1 MIDTL
6 ILANESFIEALLEF
20 SFLRQAL
27 ITGIIMGLIAPIIG
41 SFVVIRRLSFI
52 ADTLSH
58 FSLAGLSIGL
68 FLINGIGLTFIADPI
83 YLAMIFSVI
92 GALIIEIIRGYY
104 HNYKE
109 VSMPIVMSLGTA
121 LSILFI
127 SLGGGY
133 NDSIFNYLFGNILS
147 VSTDYILIL
156 AAVTFVT
163 VVLLFVFFR
172 QLIVI
177 SFDATYAKLIGIRV
191 NAFQIGFTLVLAVVV
206 SLSLATV
213 GVLLVSSLIV
223 IPVASAIKVGK
234 SFKNTMIIAIIISEF
249 SVIAGL
255 WTSYEFSVPSSA
267 MIVLFNIVILIF
279 IGIYRRITSI
289 VKMKRQDPIIPQ

>member
-1 MIDTL
+1 ML
-6 ILANESFIEALLEF
+6 ILAGESFIEALVEY

-27 ITGIIMGLIAPIIG
+27 VTGIIMGLVAPIIG

-68 FLINGIGLTFIADPI
+68 FLINIVGLTFIGDPI
-83 YLAMIFSVI
+83 YIAMVFSVI
-92 GALIIEIIRGYY
+92 GALIIETIRGYY
-104 HNYKE
+104 QNYKE

-127 SLGGGY
+127 NLSGGY

-147 VSTDYILIL
+147 VSTDYIYVLGAT
-156 AAVTFVT
+156 AAVAII
-163 VVLLFVFFR
+163 LLVVFFR
-172 QLIVI
+172 QMIVI
-177 SFDATYAKLIGIRV
+177 SFDETYARLIGIKV
-191 NAFQIGFTLVLAVVV
+191 GVFQIGFTLVLALVV

-223 IPVASAIKVGK
+223 IPVAAAIKVGK
-234 SFKNTMIIAIIISEF
+234 SFKNTMFIAVIISEF
-249 SVIAGL
+249 SVISGL
-255 WTSYEFSVPSSA
+255 WISYELSVPSSA
-267 MIVLFNIVILIF
+267 MIVLFNIVILII
-279 IGIYRRITSI
+279 IGIYRRILSI
-289 VKMKRQDPIIPQ
+289 LKVRKDLVIEK

>member
-1 MIDTL
+1 ML
-6 ILANESFIEALLEF
+6 LLAGDSFIEALVEY

-27 ITGIIMGLIAPIIG
+27 ITGMIMGLVSPIIG

-68 FLINGIGLTFIADPI
+68 FLINIIGLTFIGDPI
-83 YLAMIFSVI
+83 YIAMVFSVI
-92 GALIIEIIRGYY
+92 GAMIIETIRGYY
-104 HNYKE
+104 QNYKE

-127 SLGGGY
+127 NLSGGY
-133 NDSIFNYLFGNILS
+133 NDSIFKYLFGNILS
-147 VSTDYILIL
+147 VSTDYIYVLAGISALSIILLLI
-156 AAVTFVT
+156 
-163 VVLLFVFFR
+163 FFR
-172 QLIVI
+172 QMIVI
-177 SFDATYAKLIGIRV
+177 SFDETYARLIGIKV
-191 NAFQIGFTLVLAVVV
+191 GAFQIGFTLVLALVV

-223 IPVASAIKVGK
+223 IPVAAAIKVGK
-234 SFKNTMIIAIIISEF
+234 SFKNTMLIAVIISEF

-255 WTSYEFSVPSSA
+255 WISYELSVPSSA

-279 IGIYRRITSI
+279 IGIYRRILTI
-289 VKMKRQDPIIPQ
+289 FKMKKDRLTQK